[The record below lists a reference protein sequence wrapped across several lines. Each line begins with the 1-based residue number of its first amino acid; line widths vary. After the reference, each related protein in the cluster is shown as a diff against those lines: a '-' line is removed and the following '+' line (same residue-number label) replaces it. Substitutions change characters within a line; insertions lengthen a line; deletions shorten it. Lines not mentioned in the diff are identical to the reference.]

1 MPLSSCGSPLERSD
15 HLNLSEELGMK
26 PKVISLFPLQRF
38 VEAGFSLPDRLG
50 FHFENA
56 LEEGAIISACQEM
69 DFLAVPPA
77 YPLISARVVENIPSI
92 RMIQTLGAGY
102 DKVDVETAARMGI
115 PVANSPGH
123 NATTVAEFT
132 IALIIALQRR
142 IFLAD
147 REVKCGRYV
156 EVREHFFELGL
167 TEMSETRLG
176 LLGFGMIGRKVA
188 ELAKI
193 LGAQVSYYDVQR
205 APRYLET
212 EQGVTFKPFD
222 LLLTQSDVISLHLPL
237 TKQTREL
244 LGHQELKLM
253 PRGALLINTAR
264 GELVSQKALAEAL
277 EEGHLAGAAV
287 DTVSPEPPPQ
297 DHPLLSLS
305 PAAKDRLLMT
315 PHIGGITRG
324 ALRRVFNASFEN
336 ILRVAA
342 GEPPR
347 NVVNG
352 VPDVRTP

>member
-1 MPLSSCGSPLERSD
+1 VGPG
-15 HLNLSEELGMK
+15 
-26 PKVISLFPLQRF
+26 VISFFPRQRF
-38 VEAGFSLPDRLG
+38 VEAGVSLPNQLE

-56 LEEGAIISACQEM
+56 LEERAIISACRGM
-69 DFLAVPPA
+69 DFLLVLPA

-92 RMIQTLGAGY
+92 RMIQILGSGY
-102 DKVDVETAARMGI
+102 DKVDVESAARMGI

-132 IALIIALQRR
+132 VALIIALQRR
-142 IFLAD
+142 FLLAD
-147 REVKCGRYV
+147 REVKCGRYA
-156 EVREHFFELGL
+156 EARERFFELGL
-167 TEMSETRLG
+167 TEVSETHLG

-188 ELAKI
+188 ELARI
-193 LGAQVSYYDVQR
+193 LGSQVSYYDIQR
-205 APRYLET
+205 APRYLEA
-212 EQGVTFKPFD
+212 EKGVTFKPLD
-222 LLLTQSDVISLHLPL
+222 LLLSESNVLSLHLRL

-244 LGHQELKLM
+244 LGRRELKLM

-264 GELVSQKALAEAL
+264 GELVHQRALAEAL

-287 DTVSPEPPPQ
+287 DTVWPEPPPQ

-324 ALRRVFNASFEN
+324 ALRRVFTASFEN
-336 ILRVAA
+336 LLGVAA